1 MDYFLRRHHR
11 ARIVRDS
18 IRSSVVE
25 GTWRGEALPQD
36 EELGRQ
42 FGVGRNVIREAL
54 QLLVDEGLLVR
65 QQGLGTYPSGSVML
79 HETAALRSLYENSD
93 ATVSGR
99 EIRHQLLRWAEIDA
113 SPLHAASLELATD
126 ATVIHYERLTTS
138 SAPLIFWST
147 ILRSDVGLERPVS
160 PGEFTPDG
168 FYAYLE
174 KSGLALGTGKVRT
187 SAVRADRGVAE
198 LLEVEIGSPVL
209 LQHRRLFLA
218 DGRPLEVSTGYF
230 RPDEIALFQ
239 EINR

>member
-25 GTWRGEALPQD
+25 GNWRGHALPPD
-36 EELGRQ
+36 EELGRL

-54 QLLVDEGLLVR
+54 QLLVDEGLLTR
-65 QQGLGTYPSGSVML
+65 QQGLGTYPSGSVLL
-79 HETAALRSLYENSD
+79 HETAALRSLYENPD
-93 ATVSGR
+93 AAGSSR
-99 EIRHQLLRWAEIDA
+99 DIHHQVLRWAEIAA
-113 SPLHAASLELATD
+113 SPLYAASLDLAD
-126 ATVIHYERLTTS
+126 GASVIHYERLTLG
-138 SAPLIFWST
+138 SAPMIFWST
-147 ILRSDVGLERPVS
+147 IMRADVGLERPVA
-160 PGEFTPDG
+160 PGEYTPYG

-174 KSGLALGTGKVRT
+174 SAGLALGRALVRT

-198 LLEVEIGSPVL
+198 FLKVELGSPVL

-239 EINR
+239 ETNR

>member
-25 GTWRGEALPQD
+25 GTWRGQVLPPD

-42 FGVGRNVIREAL
+42 FGVGRNVVREAL
-54 QLLVDEGLLVR
+54 QLLVDEGLLTR
-65 QQGLGTYPSGSVML
+65 QQGLGTYPSGSVLL

-93 ATVSGR
+93 ATVSYH

-113 SPLHAASLELATD
+113 SPSHAASLGLA
-126 ATVIHYERLTTS
+126 AGSSVIHYERLTVS
-138 SAPLIFWST
+138 SAPMIFWST
-147 ILRSDVGLERPVS
+147 IMRTDVGLVQPVE
-160 PGEFTPDG
+160 PGGYTPDG

-174 KSGLALGTGKVRT
+174 KSGLNLGIGRVRT

-198 LLEVEIGSPVL
+198 LLEVSIGSPVL
-209 LQHRRLFLA
+209 LQHRRLYLA

-239 EINR
+239 ETNR

>member
-25 GTWRGEALPQD
+25 GAWPGRALPSD

-42 FGVGRNVIREAL
+42 FGVGRNVVREAL
-54 QLLVDEGLLVR
+54 QLLVDEGLLTR
-65 QQGLGTYPSGSVML
+65 QQGLGTYPSGRVLL

-93 ATVSGR
+93 ATFSHG
-99 EIRHQLLRWAEIDA
+99 EIRHQLLRWAEIPA
-113 SPLHAASLELATD
+113 SPLHAASLELAPG
-126 ATVIHYERLTTS
+126 ASVIHYERLTTS
-138 SAPLIFWST
+138 AAPLIFWST
-147 ILRSDVGLERPVS
+147 VVRADVGLERPAA
-160 PGEFTPDG
+160 PGEYTPDG

-174 KSGLALGTGKVRT
+174 KSGLSLGAGIVRT

-198 LLEVEIGSPVL
+198 LLQVDLGSPVL
-209 LQHRRLFLA
+209 LQHRRLLLS

-230 RPDEIALFQ
+230 RSDEIALIQ